1 MPQYKTIE
9 PDTSTTFIND
19 TTIQPEIIHG
29 SGKISPLS
37 YEIAMS
43 EKHKA
48 RRSLRKPKNMN
59 ASPLR

>member
-19 TTIQPEIIHG
+19 TIVQPEIIAG

-37 YEIAMS
+37 IEMELS

-48 RRSLRKPKNMN
+48 RHSLNARKPFNK
-59 ASPLR
+59 

>member
-19 TTIQPEIIHG
+19 TIVQPEIIAG

-37 YEIAMS
+37 IEMELS

-48 RRSLRKPKNMN
+48 RHSLNARKPFNKQ
-59 ASPLR
+59 L